1 MVGGGCV
8 SGLEHVLD
16 KLGGAEI
23 ATALEEVPVHAFV
36 YDRDGVIRWQNRAA
50 VADAGERIGEPGLA
64 LLTELSAERGLR
76 LWEQAISG
84 KPVEVTLEVRLSD
97 GTTAWRDLSVAPLR
111 DGGSVV
117 GIFGVGVPAREQ
129 APPSTASPSF
139 GLTGR
144 QLEILQL
151 LAEGKST
158 AQIAEELFLSKVTVR
173 NHIAHLMANLG
184 VHSRMQAV
192 AVANQA
198 GLLGRQDLGM
208 GGSLRA
214 LGEAFELLSE
224 GVLIIDRAGRVVSVN
239 PAACALLGRT
249 ERELRTPNYLLEL
262 DVRDETGVGIPGQW
276 SIGTDVLETGQAVRE
291 LKVSVAKRDGSRMW
305 LWINYQPLISATGRP
320 VHGLVVS
327 LRPSAE
333 GVVMPRTLATAD
345 TPLTPRQLEILQL
358 LADGHSTDEIAEA
371 LVLSK
376 ATVRN
381 HIATL
386 LTALGAHSRI
396 QAIAIANR
404 AS

>member
-1 MVGGGCV
+1 M
-8 SGLEHVLD
+8 
-16 KLGGAEI
+16 
-23 ATALEEVPVHAFV
+23 
-36 YDRDGVIRWQNRAA
+36 
-50 VADAGERIGEPGLA
+50 
-64 LLTELSAERGLR
+64 
-76 LWEQAISG
+76 
-84 KPVEVTLEVRLSD
+84 
-97 GTTAWRDLSVAPLR
+97 
-111 DGGSVV
+111 
-117 GIFGVGVPAREQ
+117 
-129 APPSTASPSF
+129 
-139 GLTGR
+139 
-144 QLEILQL
+144 
-151 LAEGKST
+151 
-158 AQIAEELFLSKVTVR
+158 TVR